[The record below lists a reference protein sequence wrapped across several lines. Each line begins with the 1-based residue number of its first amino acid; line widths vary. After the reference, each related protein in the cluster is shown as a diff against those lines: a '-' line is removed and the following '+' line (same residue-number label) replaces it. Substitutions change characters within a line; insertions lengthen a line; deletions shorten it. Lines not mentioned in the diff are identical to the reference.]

1 MFHVQYTQTKLHVSC
16 SIHSNKI
23 ACFMFNTLKQNC
35 MFHVQY
41 TQTKLH
47 VSCSIHSNRNQL
59 RDHTLMTSGKIR
71 KFLTPPPSPL
81 VGLRRWRHTPPPL
94 WDVGIVGTPPPPPP
108 PSCFSPQSP
117 PPPSCPLS
125 PPHQRSYTKIR
136 KFSTQLNQVLTSK

>member
-1 MFHVQYTQTKLHVSC
+1 MCIILIFHGELNCHKNTNILVEWLLSPLASSC
-16 SIHSNKI
+16 IFPDQFSMRI
-23 ACFMFNTLKQNC
+23 
-35 MFHVQY
+35 
-41 TQTKLH
+41 
-47 VSCSIHSNRNQL
+47 

-71 KFLTPPPSPL
+71 KFLTPPSPL
-81 VGLRRWRHTPPPL
+81 VGLRRWKHTPPPL
-94 WDVGIVGTPPPPPP
+94 WDFGIVGTPPPPLPP